1 MNRNV
6 IFILCFVVGITALLF
21 VGKRGS
27 RAPQSPTVDTAG
39 GQAADASALAP
50 APGDPPK
57 GSMAPDFTL
66 RNLAD
71 GKNVQLSSLRG
82 KGVLVNFWATYC
94 GPCKIEM
101 PWLDELHKK
110 YQPQGL
116 EILGVA
122 MDETDDK
129 PIADF
134 TRKMGV
140 SYTILKG
147 NSKVG
152 DMYGGVDRLPLTY
165 FVDRSGKVVHEIV
178 GLVSEA
184 EIEKGIQEALGAGQ

>member
-6 IFILCFVVGITALLF
+6 IFVLLFVVGITALLF
-21 VGKRGS
+21 VGKHGS
-27 RAPQSPTVDTAG
+27 RSPQSADVNAG
-39 GQAADASALAP
+39 GQAADTSALAP
-50 APGDPPK
+50 GAGDPPK
-57 GSMAPDFTL
+57 GSVAPDFNL
-66 RNLAD
+66 RSLPE
-71 GKNVQLSSLRG
+71 GKNVQLASLRG

-101 PWLDELHKK
+101 PWLEELHKK

-116 EILGVA
+116 EVLGVA

-129 PIADF
+129 PIIDF
-134 TRKMGV
+134 TRKMNV

-178 GLVSEA
+178 GLVSES
-184 EIEKGIQEALGAGQ
+184 EIEHGIKEALGSGQ

>member
-6 IFILCFVVGITALLF
+6 IFILCIVVGITALLF
-21 VGKRGS
+21 LGKRGS
-27 RAPQSPTVDTAG
+27 RPAQS
-39 GQAADASALAP
+39 ADLAP
-50 APGDPPK
+50 AAGDPPK
-57 GSMAPDFTL
+57 GSVAPDFTL
-66 RNLAD
+66 RSLPD
-71 GKNVQLSSLRG
+71 GKNIQLASLRG

-129 PIADF
+129 PIIDF
-134 TRKMGV
+134 TRKMNV

-178 GLVSEA
+178 GLVSES
-184 EIEKGIQEALGAGQ
+184 EIENAIKEALGSASKAAGQ

>member
-1 MNRNV
+1 
-6 IFILCFVVGITALLF
+6 
-21 VGKRGS
+21 
-27 RAPQSPTVDTAG
+27 
-39 GQAADASALAP
+39 
-50 APGDPPK
+50 
-57 GSMAPDFTL
+57 
-66 RNLAD
+66 
-71 GKNVQLSSLRG
+71 
-82 KGVLVNFWATYC
+82 VLVNFWATYC

-101 PWLDELHKK
+101 PWLDELQKK
-110 YQPQGL
+110 YGSQGL

-129 PIADF
+129 PITDF

-165 FVDRSGKVVHEIV
+165 AVDRSGKVVHEIV
-178 GLVSEA
+178 GLVSES
-184 EIEKGIQEALGAGQ
+184 EIENAIKEALGSGQ